1 MSGSASAI
9 LCKSGCGRSR
19 RILLFLAE
27 RVAASFATAAAV
39 REWAAIP
46 PAFPAGGGR
55 SFPRVRRSQIQVVP
69 DDFRPDG
76 SQGKKGMED
85 VVVGDGFQPV
95 GFQGAHHVRIA

>member
-27 RVAASFATAAAV
+27 RVAASFCYGCGNGLPF
-39 REWAAIP
+39 RQRFRLE
-46 PAFPAGGGR
+46 GGR